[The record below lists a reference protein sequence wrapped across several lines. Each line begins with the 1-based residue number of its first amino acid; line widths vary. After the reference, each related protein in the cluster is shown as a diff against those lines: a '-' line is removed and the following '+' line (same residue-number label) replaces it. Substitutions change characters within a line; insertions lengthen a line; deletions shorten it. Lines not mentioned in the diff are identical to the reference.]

1 MERDAVAV
9 QDRERLSDVLES
21 LGWSSRLKKVEKG
34 RGRRPL
40 RSA

>member
-1 MERDAVAV
+1 MESDAVAV
-9 QDRERLSDVLES
+9 QDRERLFDVLGS
-21 LGWSSRLKKVEKG
+21 LGWSFRSEKVEKG